1 MFHPNIKLVTRHP
14 IYPPRTTKSIIY
26 KLMYYALSAG
36 ALTMIT
42 STIALICFNASKTTI
57 SFVGVLEVMTKVYAN
72 SMLAMYITSFIPL

>member
-1 MFHPNIKLVTRHP
+1 MPQFMWTRVQDC
-14 IYPPRTTKSIIY
+14 TTILFTTTD

-57 SFVGVLEVMTKVYAN
+57 AFVGVLEVMTKVYAN
-72 SMLAMYITSFIPL
+72 SMLAMYITSFISL